1 MNLAISAPDV
11 GLTPA
16 LRDYVS
22 TKLER
27 VQRHFDE
34 AIDVTVNLSVDK
46 LVQRASVTLRVR
58 GNDLHAEAG
67 DEDLYAAIDA
77 LVDKLDRQVLKYK
90 EKRGGFQHESVR
102 HGPAS

>member
-22 TKLER
+22 SKLER

-34 AIDVTVNLSVDK
+34 AIDVAVNLSVDK
-46 LVQRASVTLRVR
+46 LEQRATVTLRVR
-58 GNDLHAEAG
+58 GSDLYAEST

-77 LVDKLDRQVLKYK
+77 LIDKLDRQVLKYK
-90 EKRGGFQHESVR
+90 EKRGGFDHESVK
-102 HGPAS
+102 HYPAS